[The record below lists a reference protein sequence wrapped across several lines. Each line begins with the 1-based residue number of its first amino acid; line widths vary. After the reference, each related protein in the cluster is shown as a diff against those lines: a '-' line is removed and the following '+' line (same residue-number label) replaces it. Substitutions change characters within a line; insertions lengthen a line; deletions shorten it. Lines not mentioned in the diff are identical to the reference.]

1 MPRKNLDWSNTYFEL
16 ALSAFFIR
24 GYFTPANNLQ
34 YSTMSYSLI
43 ALIAAIATLVLG
55 SIFVFSSSR
64 ILKQWGLQMSDSV
77 EIVSR
82 RLGAVYLGFSVLL
95 FLSRTSMPATNAI
108 AIGVSVLAFGLAIT
122 GIVELRAGRVN
133 KGIIRSVVTE
143 ILLGLAFLSTLLK

>member
-1 MPRKNLDWSNTYFEL
+1 
-16 ALSAFFIR
+16 
-24 GYFTPANNLQ
+24 
-34 YSTMSYSLI
+34 MSYSLI

-82 RLGAVYLGFSVLL
+82 RLGTVYLGFSVLL

-143 ILLGLAFLSTLLK
+143 ILLGLAFLFTLLK